1 MDVQPPDVPYPYK
14 ETNPF
19 VDEQKQ
25 RLVNNPIFVDKP
37 PTNTKKRILFCLTFI
52 FCILFLTFLVLI
64 ETGH

>member
-19 VDEQKQ
+19 VDEQ

-37 PTNTKKRILFCLTFI
+37 PTNTKKRIVFCLTFI
-52 FCILFLTFLVLI
+52 FCTLFLVFLVLI